1 MSENV
6 VPPSA
11 ETVRKSAL
19 NIRGVATGKRAA
31 HRHRTTRAPAIIAA
45 VDGATAN
52 FIFLCVFLP
61 FVYYCDCFCL
71 KSSLLTACWKFN
83 GFFVLAKFFNWF
95 RFNLLILSISLTH
108 LLMNFDLIF
117 RNSFNL
123 FARRCSFAWNFFL
136 KKK

>member
-52 FIFLCVFLP
+52 FIFFVCV
-61 FVYYCDCFCL
+61 
-71 KSSLLTACWKFN
+71 SAIRLLLWF
-83 GFFVLAKFFNWF
+83 FFV
-95 RFNLLILSISLTH
+95 
-108 LLMNFDLIF
+108 
-117 RNSFNL
+117 
-123 FARRCSFAWNFFL
+123 
-136 KKK
+136 

>member
-52 FIFLCVFLP
+52 FIFLCV
-61 FVYYCDCFCL
+61 CFCHSFITVIVFFW
-71 KSSLLTACWKFN
+71 KSRVCWLRVESSTVSLF
-83 GFFVLAKFFNWF
+83 
-95 RFNLLILSISLTH
+95 
-108 LLMNFDLIF
+108 
-117 RNSFNL
+117 
-123 FARRCSFAWNFFL
+123 
-136 KKK
+136 

>member
-52 FIFLCVFLP
+52 FIFLCV
-61 FVYYCDCFCL
+61 CFCHSFITVIFFFL
-71 KSSLLTACWKFN
+71 EKSSLLTACWKFN

-123 FARRCSFAWNFFL
+123 FARRCSFAWNFF
-136 KKK
+136 

>member
-61 FVYYCDCFCL
+61 FVYYCDFFFW
-71 KSSLLTACWKFN
+71 KSRVCWLRVESSTVSLF
-83 GFFVLAKFFNWF
+83 
-95 RFNLLILSISLTH
+95 
-108 LLMNFDLIF
+108 
-117 RNSFNL
+117 
-123 FARRCSFAWNFFL
+123 
-136 KKK
+136 